1 MKATREARDK
11 KIMKEKRDYDLQRIK
26 DLKADRIRKEKH
38 RDKIEIARTIE
49 QTGLRKEVTSTIN
62 PRTHSRD

>member
-49 QTGLRKEVTSTIN
+49 QTGLRKKVT
-62 PRTHSRD
+62 R